1 MPTPA
6 ATKLKVTRPYLLD
19 VTFEDGIR
27 RLIDM
32 EEYLQGEMF
41 EPLRDYD
48 LFSQAAIDT
57 VWHTVVW
64 PNGADLA
71 PEFLYEE
78 RPAKA
83 RKRSVG

>member
-6 ATKLKVTRPYLLD
+6 ATKVTVSRPYLLD
-19 VTFEDGIR
+19 VSFEDGEQR
-27 RLIDM
+27 RIDM
-32 EEYLQGEMF
+32 EEFLQGEMF
-41 EPLRDYD
+41 EPLRDFD
-48 LFSQAAIDT
+48 LFSQASIDD

-71 PEFLYEE
+71 PEFIYEE

-83 RKRSVG
+83 RK

>member
-6 ATKLKVTRPYLLD
+6 ATKVKAARPYLLD
-19 VTFEDGIR
+19 VTFEDGER

-32 EEYLQGEMF
+32 EDFLQGEMF
-41 EPLRDYD
+41 EPLRDFA
-48 LFSQAAIDT
+48 LFSQASIDDT
-57 VWHTVVW
+57 WHTVVW

-83 RKRSVG
+83 RKK

>member
-6 ATKLKVTRPYLLD
+6 ATKVKVSRPYLLNIS
-19 VTFEDGIR
+19 FEDGEQ

-32 EEYLQGEMF
+32 EDYLHGEMF
-41 EPLRDYD
+41 EPLRDFD
-48 LFSQAAIDT
+48 LFSQASIDE

-71 PEFLYEE
+71 PEFLYEK

-83 RKRSVG
+83 RKK

>member
-6 ATKLKVTRPYLLD
+6 ATEVRVSRPYLLD
-19 VTFEDGIR
+19 VSFEDGEH

-32 EEYLQGEMF
+32 EDYLNGEMF
-41 EPLRDYD
+41 EPLRDFE
-48 LFSQAAIDT
+48 LFSQASIDD

-71 PEFLYEE
+71 PEFIYEK
-78 RPAKA
+78 RPVKA
-83 RKRSVG
+83 RKK